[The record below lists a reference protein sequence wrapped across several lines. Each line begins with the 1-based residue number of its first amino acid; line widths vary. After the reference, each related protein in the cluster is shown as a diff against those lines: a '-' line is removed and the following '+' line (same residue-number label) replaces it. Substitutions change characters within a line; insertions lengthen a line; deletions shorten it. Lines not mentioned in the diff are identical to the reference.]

1 MRNTS
6 ITHPLKRVG
15 LFNPKVNIS
24 SFTTAVRQI
33 DICLVWMACSVQMF
47 ENNITRSIEVCIK
60 LKTALFTFERGLALP
75 VTSCDMSALAASL
88 RCVAGVHIFNIA
100 ALCQSLVCKE
110 LLKLKK
116 VPLVNLLPLCFSQG
130 FLAFLSFLGVEFPR
144 AATDSGKFL
153 KNNRRT
159 RLRPPNYLLRNTV
172 VDVLPHKPFAPF
184 DLLQVCPCGASLFA
198 LQLASQPLVSFA
210 QSLYPASAEKP
221 VVARDRNVPY
231 STVNPDKIAGWFH
244 ILNLPLKDDVQEGLS
259 LALKKVGGTSF
270 PRKVLFKI
278 FGHEYRKPD
287 PSINGQ
293 NVDGVGFEINGQAPV
308 IVPYGTTLALWTRNL
323 LSLLLSRNDGSQSL
337 RSLDPCGDNK
347 LGLEFGFLPQT
358 LVGKVVQTDSV
369 VLLLVPSGIA
379 YLVESVRVCFKRWL
393 EHAVFNLQLYF
404 NGSYLFH
411 IPLVYM
417 QTV

>member
-1 MRNTS
+1 MT
-6 ITHPLKRVG
+6 
-15 LFNPKVNIS
+15 
-24 SFTTAVRQI
+24 
-33 DICLVWMACSVQMF
+33 
-47 ENNITRSIEVCIK
+47 
-60 LKTALFTFERGLALP
+60 
-75 VTSCDMSALAASL
+75 ALAASL
-88 RCVAGVHIFNIA
+88 RCIAGIHIFNIA
-100 ALCQSLVCKE
+100 TLCQSLVGEK

-116 VPLVNLLPLCFSQG
+116 VPLVHFLPLCLSQC

-144 AATDSGKFL
+144 TATDSGKFL
-153 KNNRRT
+153 KNNRRAGFQP
-159 RLRPPNYLLRNTV
+159 LNYLLRNTV
-172 VDVLPHKPFAPF
+172 VDVLPHKPFAPV
-184 DLLQVCPCGASLFA
+184 DLLQVCPCGASAFA

-210 QSLYPASAEKP
+210 QSLYPDSAEEL
-221 VVARDRNVPY
+221 VVACDRNVPY
-231 STVNPDKIAGWFH
+231 PTVNPDKIAGWLR
-244 ILNLPLKDDVQEGLS
+244 ILNLPLKDYVQEGLS

-278 FGHEYRKPD
+278 FGYKDRKSYS
-287 PSINGQ
+287 SINGQ
-293 NVDGVGFEINGQAPV
+293 NVDGVIFKINGQAPV
-308 IVPYGTTLALWTRNL
+308 IVPYGTTLALRTRNL
-323 LSLLLSRNDGSQSL
+323 LSLLLPRNDGSQSL

-369 VLLLVPSGIA
+369 VLLVVPSGIA
-379 YLVESVRVCFKRWL
+379 DLVEGVRVCFKRWL